1 MVVKVGDYI
10 LMKINE
16 KCSEE
21 EKKMPWIGVVTKH
34 SPNKVWFD
42 WVIVQN
48 MTLKTGIAQPAKDS
62 TSRKNIIGKFFTGGE
77 TNMSTKFLN
86 LLKQASGIN
95 I

>member
-1 MVVKVGDYI
+1 MGDYI

-42 WVIVQN
+42 WVIVQEC
-48 MTLKTGIAQPAKDS
+48 GIVY
-62 TSRKNIIGKFFTGGE
+62 
-77 TNMSTKFLN
+77 MLH
-86 LLKQASGIN
+86 
-95 I
+95 